1 MTRSISITCNA
12 LSKQTPNFSDST
24 GHIMRTD
31 PLGVPASLITD
42 SGTAFYMGLAK
53 LAAKTG
59 ADVARLPHTLK
70 ILLENIARG
79 LQW

>member
-1 MTRSISITCNA
+1 
-12 LSKQTPNFSDST
+12 
-24 GHIMRTD
+24 MRTD

-42 SGTAFYMGLAK
+42 SGTAFCMGLAK